1 MELPN
6 TTNLM
11 NAMEIPSKE
20 TLISA
25 AILSAV
31 IWSTAIVSFF
41 IF

>member
-6 TTNLM
+6 TNNLM
-11 NAMEIPSKE
+11 NTMDIPSKE
-20 TLISA
+20 TLVSA

-31 IWSTAIVSFF
+31 IWSTVIVSFF